1 MALEIQ
7 ETTRRLQMG
16 GLGLFVVLL
25 LISVAGLISERDGI
39 DRSAE
44 PTDAANG
51 LDMTASNEPLVEL
64 GVQPSLTNNSAA
76 SDVAPVPPPATQPN
90 SAPQVVPDL
99 RPDPELERA
108 RRQNQ

>member
-1 MALEIQ
+1 MAVEKQ

-25 LISVAGLISERDGI
+25 LISVAGLISERDGA
-39 DRSAE
+39 DRPAE

-64 GVQPSLTNNSAA
+64 GVQPSLDVDSAA
-76 SDVAPVPPPATQPN
+76 NDVAPVPPPVTQPN

-99 RPDPELERA
+99 KPDPELEQA
-108 RRQNQ
+108 RRRNQ